1 MWVGVKGRLEFSRI
15 FIRFGTATRPLDQL
29 QHCHQVEAD
38 EYMAGPKAATMK
50 WLW

>member
-1 MWVGVKGRLEFSRI
+1 MREGIKGRLEFSRK

-29 QHCHQVEAD
+29 QNWHQVETD

-50 WLW
+50 